1 MRRTD
6 LACEARELWR
16 SASGENGLPE
26 GVEAEERSIRGT
38 RVERLAIRTT
48 AGAEALGKPMGE
60 YLTLFPEAFLRREE
74 GAFDDAARL
83 LGRCLRVLLH
93 LRETDSV
100 LVVGLGNMAVTPD
113 ALGPKTLRHIP
124 ATRHLRDAFPA
135 EFGRFRS
142 VMTAAA
148 GVTGD
153 TGMESAELIR
163 ALAAELRPTAVIAVD
178 ALAARSLERV
188 CRTVQLSDTG
198 VIPGSGV
205 GNARKALN
213 RETLGVPVVAVGVPT
228 VVDALTL
235 AQDLTSAAAERM
247 NENTRGMMVTPRE
260 IDTQIA
266 SLSRLL
272 GYGIDLALHDGITV
286 EDITALIG

>member
-1 MRRTD
+1 MRTD

-16 SASGENGLPE
+16 ASAGGNELPE
-26 GVEAEERSIRGT
+26 GVETEVRTIRGT
-38 RVERLAIRTT
+38 RVERLAIRSG
-48 AGAEALGKPMGE
+48 AGAEALGKPAGE

-74 GAFDDAARL
+74 GAFADAARL
-83 LGRCLRVLLH
+83 LGRCLRSLLR
-93 LRETDSV
+93 LRESDSV
-100 LVVGLGNMAVTPD
+100 LVAGLGNEAVTPD

-163 ALAAELRPTAVIAVD
+163 ALVTELQPAAVIAVD
-178 ALAARSLERV
+178 ALAARSLGRV
-188 CRTVQLSDTG
+188 CRTVQLADTG
-198 VIPGSGV
+198 IIPGSGV

-213 RETLGVPVVAVGVPT
+213 RETLGVPVIAVGVPT

-235 AQDLTSAAAERM
+235 AEELTSSDAAAGVD
-247 NENTRGMMVTPRE
+247 ENTRGMMVTPRE
-260 IDTQIA
+260 IDTQLA
-266 SLSRLL
+266 AMSRLL

>member
-142 VMTAAA
+142 VMTVSA

-235 AQDLTSAAAERM
+235 AQDLTSAAAERIDK
-247 NENTRGMMVTPRE
+247 NARGMMVTPRE